1 MNRVPCLIQE
11 YMRTNCTV
19 QYTLLRL
26 QYVYRTVCNKFIFK
40 FDVNISSMLHHDV
53 SKVLL
58 SKNFVEKLLS
68 DLVQKNI
75 VQSVKDRNG
84 LFNLFMRQN
93 S

>member
-1 MNRVPCLIQE
+1 
-11 YMRTNCTV
+11 
-19 QYTLLRL
+19 
-26 QYVYRTVCNKFIFK
+26 
-40 FDVNISSMLHHDV
+40 MLHHDV

-58 SKNFVEKLLS
+58 SKNFVEKLLN

-84 LFNLFMRQN
+84 LFNLFMREN

>member
-1 MNRVPCLIQE
+1 VFLVLFKNIC
-11 YMRTNCTV
+11 V
-19 QYTLLRL
+19 QYTLLRR
-26 QYVYRTVCNKFIFK
+26 QFVHVYRTVCNKFIFK

-58 SKNFVEKLLS
+58 SKNLVEKLLN

-84 LFNLFMRQN
+84 LFNLFMREN